1 MDCKSFKGQRLKH
14 VILFYATHGNVGIQD
29 FANIITNDL
38 LQSWEALKGGATK
51 VKKLEKWTPSI
62 GCLKFN
68 VMKPQEGTQGKPIKK
83 KKRKRGN
90 PGQTDEKNKNKK

>member
-1 MDCKSFKGQRLKH
+1 MNCKSFKGQRLKH

-29 FANIITNDL
+29 FADIITNDL

-83 KKRKRGN
+83 KKKKREPRAN
-90 PGQTDEKNKNKK
+90 R